1 MAGYKKY
8 LEASGETVAETGS
21 TATVEGA
28 ESKEGEK
35 DGVVNTEEKNEEN
48 EVEKSSGKKLYI
60 TIKKLLKVA
69 FLVIVI
75 IDNCILMSLI

>member
-60 TIKKLLKVA
+60 TIKKL
-69 FLVIVI
+69 
-75 IDNCILMSLI
+75 